1 MARTAELGGNVE
13 DMVDFIKNLI
23 TVKQSQ
29 YQPKIGEADGM
40 GEPAVFTKRERDTI
54 AVSYKNLVASPRVA
68 IRVVKCLMEN
78 AKYSRYESG
87 LRSYKSKLE
96 GEIYNAS
103 EMVVGQIR

>member
-1 MARTAELGGNVE
+1 
-13 DMVDFIKNLI
+13 
-23 TVKQSQ
+23 
-29 YQPKIGEADGM
+29 
-40 GEPAVFTKRERDTI
+40 
-54 AVSYKNLVASPRVA
+54 
-68 IRVVKCLMEN
+68 MEN